1 MTPGARQFA
10 RIGALSLA
18 GAVFLAASPKPTI
31 PWEDLTEVD
40 WLYELATRFSLLDSH
55 RVHYK
60 TPTAELATLLE
71 ARPEPD
77 ALRHLAQA
85 QMDLGQRD
93 KALATIEKWAVA
105 WASSNADAAGAGW
118 DEAARW
124 AWSYGAHAQAFAHP
138 HHDVID
144 RRRARH
150 GGHPRAH
157 APWNA

>member
-1 MTPGARQFA
+1 MKARAGEFV
-10 RIGALSLA
+10 RIVALGLA
-18 GAVFLAASPKPTI
+18 GAVFLAASPKPVI

-40 WLYELATRFSLLDSH
+40 WLYELATRFSLVDSH

-93 KALATIEKWAVA
+93 KALATIEKWADA
-105 WASSNADAAGAGW
+105 WASANAGT
-118 DEAARW
+118 
-124 AWSYGAHAQAFAHP
+124 
-138 HHDVID
+138 
-144 RRRARH
+144 
-150 GGHPRAH
+150 
-157 APWNA
+157 